1 MRAARAMLLH
11 LVEHVTSKVL
21 VPRMQAGWTWIV
33 VRTRPSW
40 LSRTF
45 HTLNEKSYMNAR
57 ERYGDWSRNQL
68 LRRIAQLEGRAES
81 MGQSLPPP
89 LDAPQATANTKEA
102 MKKPRP
108 FDVNAQPCRKIAL
121 RFCYDGGQFSGL
133 AAQTAQA
140 TPLPTVEE
148 TLWEALCTA
157 RLVDSTKS
165 MEHAGWS
172 RCGRT
177 DAGVSAAGQVVALW
191 IRSQCV
197 DERNMR
203 WPSEEHPEI
212 PMQLKGEHD
221 EELPYVATLN
231 RLLPPSIRVQAW
243 SPVRPDFS
251 ARFNCVYRHYKYF
264 FTLGAPQ
271 TLTWQP
277 EGLSQFS
284 GRLDV
289 DRMRDAASRLV
300 GEHDFRNLCKVDAS
314 KQITNFV
321 RRIDGATIDR
331 VSTGWHA
338 HVGAEAATND
348 TDEPMYVLN
357 LRGSAFL
364 YHQVRNIMAILFMVG
379 AGLEKPDVVDELVNV
394 QQGAAAADRVRA
406 RSWLNSFS
414 DHSDA
419 KTPDKSLMRELPEP
433 HNDLTVYETKPSY
446 EMAADR
452 PLMLWECGFRP
463 TDLQWR
469 ASAYA
474 GAMPPP
480 NHVKVDYTPSVRAT
494 AQLHSLWTREVIH
507 AELLR
512 HCLFASMTGENTYL
526 PSESTLAT
534 TRTPVL
540 PPPLTSSEA
549 PASRAKLVPLGN
561 GIVRPTTRY
570 TALAARPRDV
580 SAAEKNKKW
589 REGKG
594 LRRTQRRTAT
604 TKDEAPSEETP

>member
-1 MRAARAMLLH
+1 
-11 LVEHVTSKVL
+11 
-21 VPRMQAGWTWIV
+21 MQAGRTWIV

-45 HTLNEKSYMNAR
+45 HTLNEKAYMNAR

-81 MGQSLPPP
+81 LGQSLPPL
-89 LDAPQATANTKEA
+89 LDAPQPATKHATETA
-102 MKKPRP
+102 KKPRP

-121 RFCYDGGQFSGL
+121 RFCYDGGQYSGL

-157 RLVDSTKS
+157 RLVDASKS
-165 MEHAGWS
+165 MDDAGWS

-177 DAGVSAAGQVVALW
+177 DAGVSAAGQVVAFW
-191 IRSQCV
+191 VRSQCV
-197 DERNMR
+197 DERHMR
-203 WPSEEHPEI
+203 WPSEQHPPVPI
-212 PMQLKGEHD
+212 QLKGEYE

-251 ARFNCVYRHYKYF
+251 ARFDCVYRHYKYF
-264 FTLGAPQ
+264 FTLGAPG
-271 TLTWQP
+271 TLSWQP
-277 EGLSQFS
+277 EGPSQFS
-284 GRLDV
+284 GRLRV

-321 RRIDGATIDR
+321 RRIDGATIDQ
-331 VSTGWHA
+331 VSTGWHTNVA
-338 HVGAEAATND
+338 DDTATTD

-379 AGLEKPDVVDELVNV
+379 AGLEEPGVVDELVNV
-394 QQGAAAADRVRA
+394 HQGAAAADRVRA
-406 RSWLNSFS
+406 RLWLDSFRE
-414 DHSDA
+414 HADA
-419 KTPDKSLMRELPEP
+419 QTPDKFLMRNLPAP
-433 HNDLTVYETKPSY
+433 DADLTVYETKPSY

-474 GAMPPP
+474 GVMPPP
-480 NHVKVDYTPSVRAT
+480 SHAHVDYTPSVRAA

-512 HCLFASMTGENTYL
+512 HCLLASMTGENTSLSCESTFSEARTPLLPL
-526 PSESTLAT
+526 PSIIAE
-534 TRTPVL
+534 TP
-540 PPPLTSSEA
+540 TQ
-549 PASRAKLVPLGN
+549 RAKLVPLGN
-561 GIVRPTTRY
+561 GVVRPTTRY

-580 SAAEKNKKW
+580 SAEEKNKKW

-594 LRRTQRRTAT
+594 ARRAERRAPAPNDESPSAT
-604 TKDEAPSEETP
+604 P

>member
-1 MRAARAMLLH
+1 
-11 LVEHVTSKVL
+11 
-21 VPRMQAGWTWIV
+21 
-33 VRTRPSW
+33 
-40 LSRTF
+40 
-45 HTLNEKSYMNAR
+45 
-57 ERYGDWSRNQL
+57 
-68 LRRIAQLEGRAES
+68 
-81 MGQSLPPP
+81 
-89 LDAPQATANTKEA
+89 
-102 MKKPRP
+102 
-108 FDVNAQPCRKIAL
+108 
-121 RFCYDGGQFSGL
+121 
-133 AAQTAQA
+133 
-140 TPLPTVEE
+140 
-148 TLWEALCTA
+148 
-157 RLVDSTKS
+157 
-165 MEHAGWS
+165 
-172 RCGRT
+172 
-177 DAGVSAAGQVVALW
+177 
-191 IRSQCV
+191 
-197 DERNMR
+197 MR
-203 WPSEEHPEI
+203 WPNEEHPQVPI
-212 PMQLKGEHD
+212 QLKGEHD

-264 FTLGAPQ
+264 FTLGAPH

-277 EGLSQFS
+277 EGPSQFS
-284 GRLDV
+284 GRLNV

-300 GEHDFRNLCKVDAS
+300 GEHDFRNMCKVDAS

-331 VSTGWHA
+331 VSTGWRTI
-338 HVGAEAATND
+338 VGDEVATND

-394 QQGAAAADRVRA
+394 HQGAAAADRMRA
-406 RSWLNSFS
+406 RTWIDSFG
-414 DHSDA
+414 DHIDA
-419 KTPDKSLMRELPEP
+419 QTTDKSLMRDLPEP
-433 HNDLTVYETKPSY
+433 HTDLTVYETKPSF

-494 AQLHSLWTREVIH
+494 SQLHSLWTREVIH

-512 HCLFASMTGENTYL
+512 HCLLASMTGENTHL
-526 PSESTLAT
+526 SSESTFAE

-540 PPPLTSSEA
+540 SPPLSSSEV
-549 PASRAKLVPLGN
+549 PALRAKLVPLGN
-561 GIVRPTTRY
+561 GVVRPTTRY

-594 LRRTQRRTAT
+594 LRRAARRAITK
-604 TKDEAPSEETP
+604 KDEAPSEQTP